1 MTGNMQTLHIEL
13 DMPLPVAAELG
24 LNTTNAGQEIRRM
37 LALFL
42 YEHGRIS
49 LGKACELGGFSQWE
63 FTEMNRELNIP
74 MRYTAQDLHAD
85 LERLSDA

>member
-1 MTGNMQTLHIEL
+1 MQTLHIEL
-13 DMPLPVAAELG
+13 DMPLPIASALG
-24 LNTTNAGQEIRRM
+24 LSAANAGQEVRRL

-63 FTEMNRELNIP
+63 FAEMNRELNIP
-74 MRYTAQDLHAD
+74 AHYTARDLQAD
-85 LERLSDA
+85 LARLNDV